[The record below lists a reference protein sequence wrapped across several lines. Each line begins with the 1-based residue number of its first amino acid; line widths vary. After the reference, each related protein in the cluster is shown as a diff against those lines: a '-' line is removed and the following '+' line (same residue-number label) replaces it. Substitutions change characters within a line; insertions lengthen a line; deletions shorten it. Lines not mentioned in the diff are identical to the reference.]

1 MEIKLAP
8 STRFFCM
15 ELLNICSRKSFW
27 RKIVASRLPLVVLDR
42 RSRSWTLHQNCR
54 LSLQK
59 VCACSTLLTM
69 VLLLAGCTADDTQ
82 KNLREDATIS
92 SQRAG
97 DKGKYMGEKIVK
109 TDAEWKKLL
118 TPQQFDVTRKK
129 GTEPAGSG
137 EYAYS
142 EGKGI
147 YQCACCELPLFASEN
162 KFDSGTGW
170 PSFDTPFVG
179 NNVAE
184 EEDRGFFMVR
194 TEVLCGRCNAH
205 LGHVFPDGPS
215 ETTGLRYCINSAA
228 LNFEPKEQ
236 GENTNE
242 K

>member
-1 MEIKLAP
+1 
-8 STRFFCM
+8 M
-15 ELLNICSRKSFW
+15 ELV
-27 RKIVASRLPLVVLDR
+27 KIFCPSSYGGKIAASRCPLVVLDR
-42 RSRSWTLHQNCR
+42 RSGSWILNQNFC
-54 LSLQK
+54 LNLQK

-69 VLLLAGCTADDTQ
+69 VVLLAGCTADDTQ
-82 KNLREDATIS
+82 KDLPEDAAIS
-92 SQRAG
+92 NQTAR

-109 TDAEWKKLL
+109 TDAEWEKVL
-118 TPQQFDVTRKK
+118 TLQQFYVTRKK
-129 GTEPAGSG
+129 GSEPAGSG

-147 YQCACCELPLFASEN
+147 YQCVCCELPLFASEN

-194 TEVLCGRCNAH
+194 TEVLCSRCNAH
-205 LGHVFPDGPS
+205 LGHVFPDGPP

-228 LNFEPKEQ
+228 LKFEPKDQGGNTQEQ
-236 GENTNE
+236 
-242 K
+242 

>member
-1 MEIKLAP
+1 
-8 STRFFCM
+8 M
-15 ELLNICSRKSFW
+15 ELLKIFCPSFCG
-27 RKIVASRLPLVVLDR
+27 RKIVASRFSLVVLDR
-42 RSRSWTLHQNCR
+42 RSGSRILNQNFY
-54 LSLQK
+54 LNLQK

-69 VLLLAGCTADDTQ
+69 VVLLAGCTADDTQ
-82 KNLREDATIS
+82 KDFSEDAAIS
-92 SQRAG
+92 NQPTE
-97 DKGKYMGEKIVK
+97 DKGKYMGAKIVK
-109 TDAEWKKLL
+109 TDAEWEKVL
-118 TPQQFDVTRKK
+118 TLQQFYVTRKK
-129 GTEPAGSG
+129 GSEPAGSG

-147 YQCACCELPLFASEN
+147 YQCVCCELPLFASEN

-205 LGHVFPDGPS
+205 LGHVFPDGPP

-228 LNFEPKEQ
+228 LKFEPKDQGGNTQEQ
-236 GENTNE
+236 
-242 K
+242 